1 MEFKRRIDLR
11 QSFGHCEDRRDAYAA
26 VEQDA
31 SARVARKREQ
41 VARLA
46 DGEGVALLYSIMHES
61 RPTTGVW
68 IAEYRD
74 EIAVR
79 LTGHVAQRI
88 LRSAEH
94 TSELQ
99 SLMRISYA
107 VFCLKKKKN
116 NIIKNHIDTQKIEL
130 KHEKNKDKQ

>member
-26 VEQDA
+26 GEQDA

-46 DGEGVALLYSIMHES
+46 DGEGVALLYSIMHDS

-68 IAEYRD
+68 NAEYRD

-79 LTGHVAQRI
+79 LTGHVAPPILPHEFVHRKCVVSGKRASVRGEAGGRRI
-88 LRSAEH
+88 
-94 TSELQ
+94 
-99 SLMRISYA
+99 I
-107 VFCLKKKKN
+107 KKKN
-116 NIIKNHIDTQKIEL
+116 TIE
-130 KHEKNKDKQ
+130 E

>member
-26 VEQDA
+26 GEQDA

-88 LRSAEH
+88 LPHESVGHVHVDRSEEH

-99 SLMRISYA
+99 SLMRI
-107 VFCLKKKKN
+107 
-116 NIIKNHIDTQKIEL
+116 
-130 KHEKNKDKQ
+130 

>member
-26 VEQDA
+26 GEQDA
-31 SARVARKREQ
+31 SARVARKPEQ

-46 DGEGVALLYSIMHES
+46 DGEGVALLYSTMHES

-79 LTGHVAQRI
+79 LTGHVAQRRSEEQTSDI
-88 LRSAEH
+88 L
-94 TSELQ
+94 
-99 SLMRISYA
+99 SLMRIYDDD
-107 VFCLKKKKN
+107 FLMKKN
-116 NIIKNHIDTQKIEL
+116 NK
-130 KHEKNKDKQ
+130 

>member
-26 VEQDA
+26 GEQDA

-79 LTGHVAQRI
+79 LT
-88 LRSAEH
+88 RSEEH

-99 SLMRISYA
+99 SLMRKSYA
-107 VFCLKKKKN
+107 VYCWK
-116 NIIKNHIDTQKIEL
+116 
-130 KHEKNKDKQ
+130 

>member
-1 MEFKRRIDLR
+1 MLIYIIFFFYNTATTTIYTYRHPLAL
-11 QSFGHCEDRRDAYAA
+11 HCALPIWLDAYAA
-26 VEQDA
+26 GEQDA

-79 LTGHVAQRI
+79 LTGHVA
-88 LRSAEH
+88 
-94 TSELQ
+94 
-99 SLMRISYA
+99 
-107 VFCLKKKKN
+107 
-116 NIIKNHIDTQKIEL
+116 
-130 KHEKNKDKQ
+130 

>member
-26 VEQDA
+26 GEQDA

-46 DGEGVALLYSIMHES
+46 DGEGVALL
-61 RPTTGVW
+61 
-68 IAEYRD
+68 
-74 EIAVR
+74 
-79 LTGHVAQRI
+79 
-88 LRSAEH
+88 RSEEH

-99 SLMRISYA
+99 SLMRTSYA
-107 VFCLKKKKN
+107 VFCLKKQSTHRASAQN
-116 NIIKNHIDTQKIEL
+116 NLHRSHEL
-130 KHEKNKDKQ
+130 QEHL

>member
-26 VEQDA
+26 GEQDA
-31 SARVARKREQ
+31 SARVARKREH

-61 RPTTGVW
+61 RHTTGVW

-88 LRSAEH
+88 LPHRSEEQ
-94 TSELQ
+94 TSEIQ
-99 SLMRISYA
+99 SLMRIS
-107 VFCLKKKKN
+107 
-116 NIIKNHIDTQKIEL
+116 
-130 KHEKNKDKQ
+130 

>member
-26 VEQDA
+26 GEQDA

-46 DGEGVALLYSIMHES
+46 DGEGVALLYS
-61 RPTTGVW
+61 
-68 IAEYRD
+68 
-74 EIAVR
+74 
-79 LTGHVAQRI
+79 
-88 LRSAEH
+88 RSEEH

-107 VFCLKKKKN
+107 VFCLKKKNCIRQHIN
-116 NIIKNHIDTQKIEL
+116 NRLYSNRAVDKTNRIE
-130 KHEKNKDKQ
+130 

>member
-1 MEFKRRIDLR
+1 MKMRLFGEMRGRNPVEESRPGSCAPTIMEFKRRIDLR

-26 VEQDA
+26 GEQDA

-79 LTGHVAQRI
+79 LTGH
-88 LRSAEH
+88 RSEEH

-99 SLMRISYA
+99 SQMR
-107 VFCLKKKKN
+107 L
-116 NIIKNHIDTQKIEL
+116 
-130 KHEKNKDKQ
+130 